1 MKSAKKRLLILTDWY
16 TPAVKAGGPV
26 RSVSAIVDALKSE
39 FDISVL
45 TSDRDFGD
53 TIPFKGIETN
63 SWIQKKDY
71 RVQYISPNRLESTI
85 KSETELEYDK
95 VYLNSLFSK
104 HFTINVLRLL
114 NKSRKSSVV
123 LAPRGMLAQ
132 NALGL
137 KRVKKKVFLT
147 LAKTTRLFSNITWHA
162 STDLEKQEIL
172 AIFPSAEVISLENLA
187 ACKPSEF
194 QPISKEDGVLK
205 MVFVSRISP
214 KKNLLFLLELLD
226 NFQNENI
233 TLDIYGPKE
242 DLNYWEKCQLK
253 IGTLKGVTYKG
264 VLQHY
269 ELQTTLCKYHLFVL
283 PTLNENFGHIILEAL
298 NSSLPLLLS
307 DNTPWLQLK
316 EKGIGASLSLNT
328 PNEWVFI
335 IKSFIDMNEE
345 NYGGTRQR
353 AWQYGQNKLNQEDL
367 LKEYIQLFS

>member
-1 MKSAKKRLLILTDWY
+1 MKLAKKRLLILTDWY

-53 TIPFKGIETN
+53 TIPFNGIEAN

-104 HFTINVLRLL
+104 HFTINVLRSL

-147 LAKTTRLFSNITWHA
+147 LAKTTRLFSNIIWHA

-194 QPISKEDGVLK
+194 QPISKEVGVLK

-242 DLNYWEKCQLK
+242 DINYWEKCQSK

-264 VLQHY
+264 VLQHD

-316 EKGIGASLSLNT
+316 EKGIGASLSLKNAD
-328 PNEWVFI
+328 EWVI
-335 IKSFIDMNEE
+335 VIKSFLKMNEE
-345 NYGGTRQR
+345 NYGIVRQK
-353 AWQYGQNKLNQEDL
+353 AWQYGQNKLIQEDL